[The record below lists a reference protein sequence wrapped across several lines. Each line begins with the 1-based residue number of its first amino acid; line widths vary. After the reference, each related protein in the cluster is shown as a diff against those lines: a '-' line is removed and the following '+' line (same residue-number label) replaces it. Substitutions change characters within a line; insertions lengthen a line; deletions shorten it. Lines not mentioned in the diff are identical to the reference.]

1 MAIKTFIVEGMM
13 CNNCKTHVEKNIK
26 EITGIDEV
34 LADLANNQV
43 RVSGDDIDNQKLRR
57 LSRRWDTGSKG
68 RFITTVPKV
77 LMFGSVNYF
86 IMI

>member
-43 RVSGDDIDNQKLRR
+43 RVTGDDIDNLKIKESIEEMGYRFKGEIYHH
-57 LSRRWDTGSKG
+57 SAKGSDVW
-68 RFITTVPKV
+68 F
-77 LMFGSVNYF
+77 S
-86 IMI
+86 